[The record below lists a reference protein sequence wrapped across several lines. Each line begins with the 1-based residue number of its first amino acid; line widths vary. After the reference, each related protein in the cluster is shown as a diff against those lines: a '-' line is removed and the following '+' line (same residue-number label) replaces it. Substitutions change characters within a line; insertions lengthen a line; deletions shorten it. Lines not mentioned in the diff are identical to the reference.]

1 MVCVVV
7 AVIVMICL
15 LAWTVLVNALSLE
28 FCASLLHM
36 VRL

>member
-7 AVIVMICL
+7 AVIMMICL
-15 LAWTVLVNALSLE
+15 LAWTVLVNAHSLE
-28 FCASLLHM
+28 FCVYLLHM